1 MCKWFDRCAGKQENF
16 LLFRNTLCTNA
27 DTLNDQKTMT
37 KEKEKNTGK
46 LIGSAEGFRDT
57 YQLGRKRTGATP
69 Q

>member
-16 LLFRNTLCTNA
+16 PVIRNTLCTNG

-37 KEKEKNTGK
+37 KEKEKNMGK
-46 LIGSAEGFRDT
+46 LIGSVEGLRDI
-57 YQLGRKRTGATP
+57 YQLDKKNYGATP